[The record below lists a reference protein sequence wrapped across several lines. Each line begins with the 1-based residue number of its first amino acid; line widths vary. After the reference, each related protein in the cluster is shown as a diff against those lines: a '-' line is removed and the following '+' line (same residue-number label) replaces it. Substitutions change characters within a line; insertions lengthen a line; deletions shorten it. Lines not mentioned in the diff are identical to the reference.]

1 MSPPFLWGVA
11 TSAYQIEGA
20 PGNDWTDW
28 EAAGRLHVRGERC
41 GIATDHR
48 SRWRSDLSL
57 LPTIGANAYRFS
69 VEWSR
74 IEPRRGR
81 FDSDA
86 LGLEVERVDY
96 LRRLGVE
103 PVVTLHHYTHPRW
116 FWEDG
121 GWERTG
127 SIETFRRFARAV
139 VDAFDGK
146 VRWWVILNEPIVF
159 VLGGF
164 LAGWIPPG
172 RRSFAS
178 AGAALQNL
186 LHAHVAAAG
195 SVRER
200 DPSARIGIAH
210 NMMELTP
217 DRPGY
222 PLDRKL
228 ASEGDRLYNAALLE
242 AIATGSLSW
251 SFPGEGTVHVRVPDL
266 PGSNDFVGVNYY
278 SRAHLRFR
286 GTPGAAGE
294 FHYRDPEG
302 RGLTDMGWEIYPEGF
317 DRALARAEET
327 GRPVLVTENGIATRD
342 DARRRAFL
350 AEHVLVMAHRRRAGS
365 PILGYL
371 HWSLLDNFEWLEG
384 FRPRFGLF
392 EVDYATFARRRRPSA
407 DLFAA
412 LGRSLAA
419 DEPDSAPTG
428 VSRGGSGYSSR
439 RPAG

>member
-1 MSPPFLWGVA
+1 MSPSFLWGVA
-11 TSAYQIEGA
+11 TSAYQVEGA
-20 PGNDWTDW
+20 AENDWTDW
-28 EAAGRLHVRGERC
+28 EAAGRLHVPGERC
-41 GIATDHR
+41 GNATGHR
-48 SRWRSDLSL
+48 SRWQSDFSL

-74 IEPRRGR
+74 IEPRRGW
-81 FDSDA
+81 FDPAA
-86 LGLEVERVDY
+86 LALEVERVDR
-96 LRRLGVE
+96 LRRLGIE
-103 PVVTLHHYTHPRW
+103 PVLTLHHYTHPRW

-121 GWERTG
+121 GWE
-127 SIETFRRFARAV
+127 SPASVDTFHRFARSV
-139 VDAFDGK
+139 VDALGGR
-146 VRWWVILNEPIVF
+146 VRWWVTLNEPIVF

-186 LHAHVAAAG
+186 LRAHVAAADAI
-195 SVRER
+195 RAR
-200 DPSARIGIAH
+200 DASAQVGVAH
-210 NMMELTP
+210 NMMELAP
-217 DRPGY
+217 DRPGS

-228 ASEGDRLYNAALLE
+228 AAEGDRLYNAALLE
-242 AIATGSLSW
+242 AIATGSVSW
-251 SFPGEGTVHVRVPDL
+251 SFPGEGTVPIRIPDL

-302 RGLTDMGWEIYPEGF
+302 RGLTDMGWEVYPEGF
-317 DRALARAEET
+317 DRALARAEMV

-342 DARRRAFL
+342 DARRRSFL
-350 AEHVLVMAHRRRAGS
+350 AEHVLVLAHRRRAGS
-365 PILGYL
+365 RIVGYL

-392 EVDYATFARRRRPSA
+392 EVDYATLARRRRPSA

-412 LGRSLAA
+412 LGRSL
-419 DEPDSAPTG
+419 SAEEREVDPHA
-428 VSRGGSGYSSR
+428 SRKASRYSSR
-439 RPAG
+439 GPGG